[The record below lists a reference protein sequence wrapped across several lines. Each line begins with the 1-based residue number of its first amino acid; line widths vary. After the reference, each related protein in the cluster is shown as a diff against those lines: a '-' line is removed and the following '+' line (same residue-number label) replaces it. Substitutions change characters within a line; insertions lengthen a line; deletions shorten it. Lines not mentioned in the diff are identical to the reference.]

1 MIVCGQ
7 QTDDAIIELIDED
20 NSEMAVDVEDD
31 IFGYDFDVTDLD
43 QDVKR
48 TPPSKASLLL
58 QSYGIKL
65 FLAGLVVKQY
75 CFRALD
81 YCLNNKF
88 VNYLISDYV
97 TLRVNQCKNR

>member
-7 QTDDAIIELIDED
+7 QTDAIIELINED
-20 NSEMAVDVEDD
+20 SSEMAADFEDD

-48 TPPSKASLLL
+48 TPPSKVSSLL

-88 VNYLISDYV
+88 VNYLIADYV
-97 TLRVNQCKNR
+97 TPRINQCKNR